1 MIQEIAI
8 LEPGGETRQVP
19 LDRDRIR
26 MGRSSDNDLSFP
38 SDMSLS
44 RHHLVLEKAGDGWYV
59 EDLGAKNRTML
70 NGRRIDGKTLLS
82 SGDRISAGQVVVIFG
97 GTKVSTGPVEFTVGG
112 DESPLRATVMTNLR
126 GVLSRE
132 STMPGLAR
140 PSSRARGEAG
150 DSRSIIPAVAALIRA
165 GQELAG
171 HRPLDELFE
180 LILDLSISAVGA
192 ERGVLM
198 TLEGEDLV
206 VRAVRGEGFRI
217 SSTVRDRV
225 IKESASLL
233 VRDTALD
240 DAFKS
245 RDSIVGQQ
253 VQSVMAVPLQ
263 TNDRVIGLVNVDS
276 RSFARPFTPDD
287 LDLLTV
293 LANVAAIRIENQRLA
308 VVEAQKLMISRDL
321 EQAAAIQ
328 RRLLPREAPVVPG
341 YEIAGHNLPCQTVGG
356 DYFDF
361 FPYEDGRIGVVLGD
375 VAGKGMPA
383 ALLMTALK
391 GGVQVLLG
399 EAPDNVAALM
409 SRLDRLVAAN
419 FPRNR
424 FVTLFFGLLDPK
436 SGELAY
442 CNAGHNPP
450 FLVRADG
457 SIERLPSCGTIL
469 GIFPELPV
477 RGEALPPRARRR
489 PHALQRRR
497 DRREQ
502 PERGGVRRGAARRRA
517 RRAREGRWRRRSS
530 KRFAGRCSRGRPG
543 PRRPTTSPSSWRG
556 GCPDRAPLSLAEFRP
571 APWLRGPHAQT
582 IVSEAFSGAALCAD
596 GPRRSTFPSPPEPRS
611 ACS

>member
-44 RHHLVLEKAGDGWYV
+44 RHHLVLEKAGDGWTV

-70 NGRRIDGKTLLS
+70 NGRRIDGKTLLA

-97 GTKVSTGPVEFTVGG
+97 GTKSSTGPVEFTVGG

-140 PSSRARGEAG
+140 PSSPRAEKRGIPL
-150 DSRSIIPAVAALIRA
+150 DHPAVAALIRA

-198 TLEGEDLV
+198 TLEGDDLV

-240 DAFKS
+240 EAFKS

-361 FPYEDGRIGVVLGD
+361 FPYEDGRLGIVLGD

-391 GGVQVLLG
+391 GGVQVLLD
-399 EAPDNVAALM
+399 EAPDNVATLM
-409 SRLDRLVAAN
+409 SRLDRLVASN

-424 FVTLFFGLLDPK
+424 FVTLFFGLLDPAT
-436 SGELAY
+436 GELTY

-450 FLVRADG
+450 FLLRADG

-469 GIFPELPV
+469 GIFPELPYEVKHSRLMPGDMLTLFSDGVTEENNPAGEEYGEKRLAGVLSENGKIDAVAVVEAV
-477 RGEALPPRARRR
+477 RRSVLTWAAGGAPADDVTVVVARR
-489 PHALQRRR
+489 
-497 DRREQ
+497 
-502 PERGGVRRGAARRRA
+502 
-517 RRAREGRWRRRSS
+517 
-530 KRFAGRCSRGRPG
+530 
-543 PRRPTTSPSSWRG
+543 
-556 GCPDRAPLSLAEFRP
+556 
-571 APWLRGPHAQT
+571 
-582 IVSEAFSGAALCAD
+582 VS
-596 GPRRSTFPSPPEPRS
+596 
-611 ACS
+611 

>member
-1 MIQEIAI
+1 MIQEISI
-8 LEPGGETRQVP
+8 LGPGGENRQVP

-44 RHHLVLEKAGDGWYV
+44 RHHLVLERGSDGWYV
-59 EDLGAKNRTML
+59 EDLGAKNRTTL
-70 NGRRIDGKTLLS
+70 NGRRIEGKTRLA
-82 SGDRISAGQVVVIFG
+82 SGDRISAGQVVVVFG
-97 GTKVSTGPVEFTVGG
+97 GTKSTTGPVEFTVGG
-112 DESPLRATVMTNLR
+112 DEGPLRATVMTNLR

-132 STMPGLAR
+132 STMPGTRKPA
-140 PSSRARGEAG
+140 PSG
-150 DSRSIIPAVAALIRA
+150 DKRDFPLGHPGVAALIRA

-180 LILDLSISAVGA
+180 LILDLSIQAVGA

-198 TLEGEDLV
+198 TLEGDDLV
-206 VRAVRGEGFRI
+206 VRSVRGEGFRI
-217 SSTVRDRV
+217 STAVRDRV
-225 IKESASLL
+225 LKEGASLL

-240 DAFKS
+240 EAFKS

-263 TNDRVIGLVNVDS
+263 TSDRVIGLVNVDS

-308 VVEAQKLMISRDL
+308 LVEVQKQIISRDL
-321 EQAAAIQ
+321 EQAADIQ
-328 RRLLPREAPVVPG
+328 RRLLPRQSPVVPG

-361 FPYEDGRIGVVLGD
+361 FPYDDGRIGLLLGD

-399 EAPDNVAALM
+399 EAPGNVASVM
-409 SRLDRLVAAN
+409 SRLDHFVSGN

-424 FVTLFFGLLDPK
+424 FVTLFFGLLDPA
-436 SGELAY
+436 SGNLTY

-450 FLVRADG
+450 FLVRANG
-457 SIERLPSCGTIL
+457 SIERLTSCGTVL
-469 GIFPELPV
+469 GIFPDHGYDV
-477 RGEALPPRARRR
+477 RTCRLEPGDVLTMYSDGVTEENNPGGE
-489 PHALQRRR
+489 
-497 DRREQ
+497 EFGE
-502 PERGGVRRGAARRRA
+502 ERLGQLLLEKGRGAASGLVEGVRKAVLSWAAGAAAADDVTVVVA
-517 RRAREGRWRRRSS
+517 RRI
-530 KRFAGRCSRGRPG
+530 P
-543 PRRPTTSPSSWRG
+543 
-556 GCPDRAPLSLAEFRP
+556 
-571 APWLRGPHAQT
+571 
-582 IVSEAFSGAALCAD
+582 
-596 GPRRSTFPSPPEPRS
+596 
-611 ACS
+611 

>member
-1 MIQEIAI
+1 MIQELAI
-8 LEPGGETRQVP
+8 LEPGGGTRQVP
-19 LDRDRIR
+19 LDKDRLR

-44 RHHLVLEKAGDGWYV
+44 RHHLVLERGADGWYV
-59 EDLGAKNRTML
+59 EDLGAKNRTTI
-70 NGRRIDGKTLLS
+70 NGRRIEGRTRLA
-82 SGDRISAGQVVVIFG
+82 SGDRISAGQVVVVFG
-97 GTKVSTGPVEFTVGG
+97 GTKSNTGPVEFTVGG
-112 DESPLRATVMTNLR
+112 DEGPLRATVMTNLR

-132 STMPGLAR
+132 STMPGVRKPAPGTER
-140 PSSRARGEAG
+140 RG
-150 DSRSIIPAVAALIRA
+150 IPLEHPGVAALIRA

-171 HRPLDELFE
+171 HRPLEELFE
-180 LILDLSISAVGA
+180 LILDLSIQAVGA

-206 VRAVRGEGFRI
+206 VRSVRGEGFRI
-217 SSTVRDRV
+217 STTVRDRV
-225 IKESASLL
+225 LKERASLL

-308 VVEAQKLMISRDL
+308 MVEVQKQLITREL
-321 EQAAAIQ
+321 EQAAEIQ
-328 RRLLPREAPVVPG
+328 RRLLPREAPIVPG

-361 FPYEDGRIGVVLGD
+361 FPYPDGRIGLVLGD
-375 VAGKGMPA
+375 VSGKGMQA
-383 ALLMTALK
+383 AILMSAVK
-391 GGVQVLLG
+391 GGTLVLFG
-399 EAPDNVAALM
+399 ETPDNVSSLM
-409 SRLDRLVAAN
+409 SRLDRVVAAN

-424 FVTLFFGLLDPK
+424 FVTFFFGLLDPV
-436 SGELAY
+436 SGELTY

-457 SIERLPSCGTIL
+457 AIERLTSCGTIL
-469 GIFPELPV
+469 GIFPEMGYEVKQTRL
-477 RGEALPPRARRR
+477 
-489 PHALQRRR
+489 
-497 DRREQ
+497 
-502 PERGGVRRGAARRRA
+502 ERGDVLTLFSDGVTEENNPGGEEFGEERL
-517 RRAREGRWRRRSS
+517 
-530 KRFAGRCSRGRPG
+530 SRLLIEKG
-543 PRRPTTSPSSWRG
+543 P
-556 GCPDRAPLSLAEFRP
+556 
-571 APWLRGPHAQT
+571 
-582 IVSEAFSGAALCAD
+582 SGAAGLVEGIRQAVLAWAAGAAAAD
-596 GPRRSTFPSPPEPRS
+596 DVTVVVARRVP
-611 ACS
+611 

>member
-8 LEPGGETRQVP
+8 LEPGGVTRQVP

-26 MGRSSDNDLSFP
+26 LGRSSDNDLSFP

-44 RHHLVLEKAGDGWYV
+44 RHHLVLERGEDGWYV
-59 EDLGAKNRTML
+59 EDLGAKNRTTL
-70 NGRRIDGKTLLS
+70 NGRRLEGKTRLS
-82 SGDRISAGQVVVIFG
+82 SGDRLSAGQVVVVFG
-97 GTKVSTGPVEFTVGG
+97 GTKSSTGPVEFTVGG
-112 DESPLRATVMTNLR
+112 DEGPLRATVMTNLR

-132 STMPGLAR
+132 STMPGVRR
-140 PSSRARGEAG
+140 PVPSGDRRGVPLEHPG
-150 DSRSIIPAVAALIRA
+150 VAALIRA

-180 LILDLSISAVGA
+180 LILDLSIQAVGA

-198 TLEGEDLV
+198 TLEGDDLV
-206 VRAVRGEGFRI
+206 VRSVRGEGFRI
-217 SSTVRDRV
+217 STTVRDRV
-225 IKESASLL
+225 IKEGASLL

-240 DAFKS
+240 EAFKS

-293 LANVAAIRIENQRLA
+293 LANVAANRIENQRLT
-308 VVEAQKLMISRDL
+308 VIEHQKQLISRDL
-321 EQAAAIQ
+321 EQAAEIQ
-328 RRLLPREAPVVPG
+328 RRLLPHQSPVVPG

-361 FPYEDGRIGVVLGD
+361 FPYDDGRIGLVLGD
-375 VAGKGMPA
+375 VSGKGMPA

-399 EAPDNVAALM
+399 EPPENVASVM
-409 SRLDRLVAAN
+409 SRLDRVVAAN

-424 FVTLFFGLLDPK
+424 FVSLFFGLLDPA
-436 SGELAY
+436 SGDLVY

-450 FLVRADG
+450 FLVRADA

-469 GIFPELPV
+469 GIFPEMGYEVKSCRLEKGDVLTLFSDGVTEENNPG
-477 RGEALPPRARRR
+477 GEEFGEERLAR
-489 PHALQRRR
+489 LLV
-497 DRREQ
+497 EK
-502 PERGGVRRGAARRRA
+502 GRGAAASLVEGIRQAVLAWAAGAAAADDVTVVVA
-517 RRAREGRWRRRSS
+517 RRV
-530 KRFAGRCSRGRPG
+530 P
-543 PRRPTTSPSSWRG
+543 
-556 GCPDRAPLSLAEFRP
+556 
-571 APWLRGPHAQT
+571 
-582 IVSEAFSGAALCAD
+582 
-596 GPRRSTFPSPPEPRS
+596 
-611 ACS
+611 

>member
-8 LEPGGETRQVP
+8 LEPGGQTRQVP
-19 LDRDRIR
+19 LDRDRFR

-44 RHHLVLEKAGDGWYV
+44 RHHLVLEKADEGWYV

-70 NGRRIDGKTLLS
+70 NGRRIDGRTLLS
-82 SGDRISAGQVVVIFG
+82 TGDRISAGQVVVIFG
-97 GTKVSTGPVEFTVGG
+97 GTKASTGPVEFTVGG

-132 STMPGLAR
+132 STMPGLPR
-140 PSSRARGEAG
+140 PPSRIEKKGLPL
-150 DSRSIIPAVAALIRA
+150 DHPAVAALIRA

-180 LILDLSISAVGA
+180 LILDLSIQAVGA

-198 TLEGEDLV
+198 TLEGDDLV

-308 VVEAQKLMISRDL
+308 VIEAQKLLISRDL

-328 RRLLPREAPVVPG
+328 RRLLPREAPVLPG

-356 DYFDF
+356 DYYDF
-361 FPYEDGRIGVVLGD
+361 FPYADGRMGLVLGD

-399 EAPDNVAALM
+399 EVPDDVASIMA
-409 SRLDRLVAAN
+409 RLDRLVASN

-424 FVTLFFGLLDPK
+424 FVTLFFGLLDPAT
-436 SGELAY
+436 GELKY

-450 FLVRADG
+450 FLVRSDKT
-457 SIERLPSCGTIL
+457 IERLPSCGTIL
-469 GIFPELPV
+469 GIFPELPYEVKSATLGPGDVLTLFSDGVTEENNPSGEEFGEKRLSRVLAANAGSDAGSVVEAV
-477 RGEALPPRARRR
+477 RCSVLDWAAGGAPADDVTVVVARRV
-489 PHALQRRR
+489 P
-497 DRREQ
+497 
-502 PERGGVRRGAARRRA
+502 
-517 RRAREGRWRRRSS
+517 
-530 KRFAGRCSRGRPG
+530 
-543 PRRPTTSPSSWRG
+543 
-556 GCPDRAPLSLAEFRP
+556 
-571 APWLRGPHAQT
+571 
-582 IVSEAFSGAALCAD
+582 
-596 GPRRSTFPSPPEPRS
+596 
-611 ACS
+611 

>member
-1 MIQEIAI
+1 MNQEIAI
-8 LEPGGETRQVP
+8 LEPGGGSRQVP

-26 MGRSSDNDLSFP
+26 IGRSSDNDLSFP

-44 RHHLVLEKAGDGWYV
+44 RHHLVLERSDDGWYV
-59 EDLGAKNRTML
+59 EDLGAKNRTTL
-70 NGRRIDGKTLLS
+70 NGRRIEGKTRLT
-82 SGDRISAGQVVVIFG
+82 SGDRISAGQVVVVFG
-97 GTKVSTGPVEFTVGG
+97 GTKSSTGPVEFTPAG
-112 DESPLRATVMTNLR
+112 DEGPLRATVMTNLR

-132 STMPGLAR
+132 STMPGVAR
-140 PSSRARGEAG
+140 PVARGERPG
-150 DSRSIIPAVAALIRA
+150 IPLQHPGVTALIRA

-180 LILDLSISAVGA
+180 LILDLSIQAVGA

-206 VRAVRGEGFRI
+206 VRSVRGEGFRI
-217 SSTVRDRV
+217 SSAVRDRV
-225 IKESASLL
+225 LREGASLL

-240 DAFKS
+240 EAFKS

-308 VVEAQKLMISRDL
+308 LVEHQKQLISRDL
-321 EQAAAIQ
+321 EQAAEIQ
-328 RRLLPREAPVVPG
+328 RRLLPHQAPIVPG
-341 YEIAGHNLPCQTVGG
+341 YELAGHNLPCRTVGG

-361 FPYEDGRIGVVLGD
+361 FPYSDGRIGLVLGD
-375 VAGKGMPA
+375 VSGKGMPA

-399 EAPDNVAALM
+399 EAPDDVAKLM
-409 SRLDRLVAAN
+409 SRLDRVVAAN

-424 FVTLFFGLLDPK
+424 FVSFFFGLLDPA
-436 SGELAY
+436 SGELIY

-450 FLVRADG
+450 FLLRADG
-457 SIERLPSCGTIL
+457 SMERLPTCGTIL
-469 GIFPELPV
+469 GIFPDVGYEVKRCRLAPGDV
-477 RGEALPPRARRR
+477 LTMFSDGVTEENNPSGEEFGEERLARLLVEKGPGGAVNLVEGIRQAVLAWAAGAAAADDVTVVVARRV
-489 PHALQRRR
+489 P
-497 DRREQ
+497 
-502 PERGGVRRGAARRRA
+502 
-517 RRAREGRWRRRSS
+517 
-530 KRFAGRCSRGRPG
+530 
-543 PRRPTTSPSSWRG
+543 
-556 GCPDRAPLSLAEFRP
+556 
-571 APWLRGPHAQT
+571 
-582 IVSEAFSGAALCAD
+582 
-596 GPRRSTFPSPPEPRS
+596 
-611 ACS
+611 

>member
-8 LEPGGETRQVP
+8 LEPGGGTRQFP

-44 RHHLVLEKAGDGWYV
+44 RHHLVLEHSEDGWYV
-59 EDLGAKNRTML
+59 EDLGAKNRTTL
-70 NGRRIDGKTLLS
+70 NGRRLEGKTRLTL
-82 SGDRISAGQVVVIFG
+82 GDRISAGQVVVVFG
-97 GTKVSTGPVEFTVGG
+97 GTKASTGPVEFTMGG

-132 STMPGLAR
+132 STMPGVAR
-140 PSSRARGEAG
+140 SAPRGEKRG
-150 DSRSIIPAVAALIRA
+150 IPLEHPGVAALIRA

-180 LILDLSISAVGA
+180 LILDLSIQAVGA

-206 VRAVRGEGFRI
+206 VRSVRGEGFRI

-225 IKESASLL
+225 LKEGASLL

-308 VVEAQKLMISRDL
+308 VVEQQKQLISRDL

-328 RRLLPREAPVVPG
+328 RRLLPHEAPIVPG

-361 FPYEDGRIGVVLGD
+361 FPYGDGRIGLVLGD

-399 EAPDNVAALM
+399 EAPDDVALLM

-424 FVTLFFGLLDPK
+424 FVTLFFGLLDPA
-436 SGELAY
+436 SGELTY

-450 FLVRADG
+450 FLVRADD
-457 SIERLPSCGTIL
+457 SFERLPSCGTIL
-469 GIFPELPV
+469 GIFPDLPYEV
-477 RGEALPPRARRR
+477 KRCRLEPGDVLTLFSDGVTEENNPSGEEFGEERLARV
-489 PHALQRRR
+489 LG
-497 DRREQ
+497 
-502 PERGGVRRGAARRRA
+502 ERGRGAAVDLVEAVRQAVLAWAAGAAPTDDVTVVVA
-517 RRAREGRWRRRSS
+517 RRV
-530 KRFAGRCSRGRPG
+530 P
-543 PRRPTTSPSSWRG
+543 
-556 GCPDRAPLSLAEFRP
+556 
-571 APWLRGPHAQT
+571 
-582 IVSEAFSGAALCAD
+582 
-596 GPRRSTFPSPPEPRS
+596 
-611 ACS
+611 